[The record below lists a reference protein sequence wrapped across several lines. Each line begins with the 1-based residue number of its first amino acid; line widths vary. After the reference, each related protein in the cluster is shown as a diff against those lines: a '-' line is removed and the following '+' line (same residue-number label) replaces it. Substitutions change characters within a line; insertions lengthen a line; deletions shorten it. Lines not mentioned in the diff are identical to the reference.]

1 MKDGNIKEEIYY
13 MPTFDE
19 IEQMSEEQK
28 NKIYTKIKLKTE
40 KTISES
46 GKTVGTYIYDNL
58 LKLPDQKIRGK
69 LIRTIDRKYYYEEL
83 KAILKKQMEFHKE
96 LSDQNLYEQ
105 CIHALYINNVDY
117 RNSITNRD
125 FSYLLLDNIIFYQR
139 PLKSKKSLISNCPYE
154 ERVYLHPQTK
164 EYICTPIKMY
174 C

>member
-58 LKLPDQKIRGK
+58 LKLPDQK
-69 LIRTIDRKYYYEEL
+69 YEG
-83 KAILKKQMEFHKE
+83 
-96 LSDQNLYEQ
+96 NL
-105 CIHALYINNVDY
+105 
-117 RNSITNRD
+117 
-125 FSYLLLDNIIFYQR
+125 
-139 PLKSKKSLISNCPYE
+139 
-154 ERVYLHPQTK
+154 
-164 EYICTPIKMY
+164 
-174 C
+174 